1 MPLFLVTR
9 GYAGLA
15 GGVKLLISCVVWQAL
30 CEKGL
35 IGMENSHRR
44 MIAELEEKH
53 RQESEQLRREKELAL
68 AEETQATLAALDAM
82 RKAHQAEVAREV
94 AKFKQEFL
102 TSMRQSQD
110 INALHREHEL
120 VDYMYRLNK
129 FTLQYFSLRLWKTFW
144 VKFVLVKALQ

>member
-1 MPLFLVTR
+1 
-9 GYAGLA
+9 
-15 GGVKLLISCVVWQAL
+15 
-30 CEKGL
+30 
-35 IGMENSHRR
+35 

-129 FTLQYFSLRLWKTFW
+129 FILLCFSLR
-144 VKFVLVKALQ
+144 LVKALQ